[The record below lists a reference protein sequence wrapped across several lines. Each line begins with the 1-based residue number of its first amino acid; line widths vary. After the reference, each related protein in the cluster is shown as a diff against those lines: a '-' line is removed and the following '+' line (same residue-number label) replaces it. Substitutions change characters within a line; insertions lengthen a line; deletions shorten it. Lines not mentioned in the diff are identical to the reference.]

1 MAQVVTQHGAT
12 SAYRRAAVGFGV
24 LDGVRACVA
33 ATPGP
38 TRATLLL
45 RVGVADE
52 TPRTRGFARLG
63 LAAAIAQSG
72 VAPCV
77 EVGVLTTRVTF
88 EGPTVADEVGR
99 LTEALGRPTHAAI
112 AAARE
117 ALLAAPAVCEPAG
130 AVLRLRAG
138 LQGWG
143 LLGLP
148 ELGLHRTEPDAVQE
162 WWAGRAVTGQAVIV
176 ITGANPGM
184 VRLRLPAG
192 PTRGLP
198 ATPGALGSGPRV
210 RSGSDDELRLGAVL
224 PGDACTAALA
234 ATIAHEVDARL
245 GAAGVVQVTTD
256 RVAAEERHLLVTAES
271 GPSARR
277 AGAVVAGVL
286 DDVRR
291 GEVGTDGLDRL
302 RGAMTRRVMEPTAP
316 DLETQALEAA
326 EAALLGLPAAP
337 SPMAFLQELREGVG
351 LADVRQRW
359 EVARAG
365 LTGVVPAAV
374 RALYPADGP
383 ARVIPPVIVVGSTF
397 PGRSRRAVVVG
408 EDGVAWR
415 ERGHQTE
422 MLSAFECAVAER
434 RPGGRWTLHAL
445 DGWALRLDTGEWR
458 RSAQLDEALRR
469 LVGAD
474 RLVEVDSGTGPRR
487 ARRAARRTD

>member
-1 MAQVVTQHGAT
+1 MAQAVTQHGAA

-38 TRATLLL
+38 TRAILLL

-52 TPRTRGFARLG
+52 IPRTRGFSRLA

-72 VAPCV
+72 VAPRV
-77 EVGVLTTRVTF
+77 EVGVLTTRVTLD
-88 EGPTVADEVGR
+88 GPAVADELGR
-99 LTEALGRPTHAAI
+99 LTEALGRPTPAAI

-117 ALLAAPAVCEPAG
+117 ALLAAPAVWEPAG

-176 ITGANPGM
+176 ITGANPGL
-184 VRLRLPAG
+184 VRLRLPVG
-192 PTRGLP
+192 PSSALP
-198 ATPGALGSGPRV
+198 AAPGGLGQGPRV
-210 RSGSDDELRLGAVL
+210 RSASDDEFRLGVVL

-234 ATIAHEVDARL
+234 ATIAYEVDARL

-256 RVAAEERHLLVTAES
+256 RVAAEERHLLLTAEP

-286 DDVRR
+286 DDLRR

-302 RGAMTRRVMEPTAP
+302 RRAMTRRVMEPTAT
-316 DLETQALEAA
+316 DLETQALETA
-326 EAALLGLPAAP
+326 EAALVGMPAAP

-359 EVARAG
+359 EVARVSLAG
-365 LTGVVPAAV
+365 IVPAAV

-383 ARVIPPVIVVGSTF
+383 GRVMPPVIVAGSTF
-397 PGRSRRAVVVG
+397 TGRSRRAVVVG

-422 MLSAFECAVAER
+422 MLGAFECAVAER

-445 DGWALRLDTGEWR
+445 DGRALTLDTSQWR
-458 RSAQLDEALRR
+458 RSARLDEALFR

-474 RLVEVDSGTGPRR
+474 RLVEVDSCAGPRR
-487 ARRAARRTD
+487 SRRAARRAG